1 MTGSE
6 HQAGGEPYCRGDRQ
20 WDGYSVDGVDETL
33 IEWML
38 SLTPTER
45 LEVLQRAVLSLAEL
59 RHGYDQAC

>member
-1 MTGSE
+1 MTGSK
-6 HQAGGEPYCRGDRQ
+6 HQAGGGPDYRGDRQ

-45 LEVLQRAVLSLAEL
+45 LEVLQQAVRSLAEL